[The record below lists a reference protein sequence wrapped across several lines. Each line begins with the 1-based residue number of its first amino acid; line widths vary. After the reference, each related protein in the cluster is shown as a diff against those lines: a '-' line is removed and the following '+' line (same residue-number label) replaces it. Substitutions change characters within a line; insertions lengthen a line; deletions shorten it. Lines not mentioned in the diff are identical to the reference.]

1 LDAIYPG
8 SRWPRL
14 RAETH
19 FSVQARPLAGLSR
32 QWTGDAAPLG
42 RKVGATGFTRGAPRW
57 PRNRRADEKVL
68 DLPARSPALRDEGR
82 AEPLSDQIQTLQ
94 HKEMTAFSVR
104 RMIAHAF

>member
-1 LDAIYPG
+1 MPFTPAAEGHACVPKRISACRHGL
-8 SRWPRL
+8 WPACPDNGRD
-14 RAETH
+14 
-19 FSVQARPLAGLSR
+19 V
-32 QWTGDAAPLG
+32 APLG

-94 HKEMTAFSVR
+94 HKEMTVFSVR